1 MKLLMDE
8 HIDPG
13 ITRGLRR
20 ALPEL
25 DIQTVQE
32 ADLQGQEDDVLLA
45 YAAREGRVMVSRD
58 RRTMGHEASQRIN
71 RSEGMPGLILIR
83 PQVSLGDII
92 RALELV
98 VVCSDESEMD
108 NSILYIPL

>member
-1 MKLLMDE
+1 MKFLMDE

-25 DIQTVQE
+25 DVQTVQE
-32 ADLQGQEDDVLLA
+32 AKLQGQDDDVLLA

-58 RRTMGHEASQRIN
+58 RRTMGHEATQRIN
-71 RSEGMPGLILIR
+71 RSEVMPGLILVR

-98 VVCSDESEMD
+98 VVCSDEAEMEGA
-108 NSILYIPL
+108 ILYIPL

>member
-1 MKLLMDE
+1 MDE

-20 ALPEL
+20 SLPEL

-32 ADLQGQEDDVLLA
+32 ANLLGQSDDVLLA
-45 YAAREGRVMVSRD
+45 HAARENRVMVSRD
-58 RRTMGHEASQRIN
+58 RRTMGHEALQRIN
-71 RSEGMPGLILIR
+71 GGEPMPGLLLIR
-83 PQVSLGDII
+83 PQTGLGDII

-98 VVCSDESEMD
+98 VVCSDEAELEGA
-108 NSILYIPL
+108 ILYIPL